1 VKTNEAKGRAA
12 VPELESSEENDM
24 SRINHQGPL
33 RWAALSLLLVL
44 SVGLVF
50 PAGAADVPQELDG
63 LKLVHNTSERQVYVR
78 PGVNFKQFDKA
89 FVVDVFV
96 QFQKNWLRQHNE
108 QDVFLMNQ
116 KEVLEIKQKVGAEFM
131 KRFPAQLEKHGL
143 GLVTRSQPGP
153 NVVVIRPAI
162 VNLEVNAPNPMAQEN
177 QGETFMASA
186 GQATLF
192 AELYDSVSS
201 QLIARILAAGVDED
215 FGGFM
220 PASGVTNKAAE
231 DRIIDRWASE
241 LAEHLGRLPG
251 SD

>member
-1 VKTNEAKGRAA
+1 
-12 VPELESSEENDM
+12 M
-24 SRINHQGPL
+24 SRINHEGPL
-33 RWAALSLLLVL
+33 RVAALSLLLVL
-44 SVGLVF
+44 SVGLVP
-50 PAGAADVPQELDG
+50 PAGAADVPQEIDG

-108 QDVFLMNQ
+108 NDLFRINQ

-131 KRFPAQLEKHGL
+131 ARFPKEL
-143 GLVTRSQPGP
+143 GRRGIGIVSRSQPGP
-153 NVVVIRPAI
+153 NVIVIRPAI
-162 VNLEVNAPNPMAQEN
+162 VNLEVNAPDPMSQEN
-177 QGETFMASA
+177 QGESFVASA

-201 QLIARILAAGVDED
+201 QLIGRILAGSVDDD

-231 DRIIDRWASE
+231 DRMIDRWAME
-241 LAEHLGRLPG
+241 LADHLGKLPG
-251 SD
+251 ND